1 MERKIQECYLLQKVV
16 TGKYLHGYLV
26 KSNSPILSGVVLAC
40 SGFFL
45 FILPRSYLFLLV
57 AVGSGFFRI
66 FLKGI
71 KVGKARKKMK
81 ARKAVNKIRACKALK
96 KLKVI

>member
-26 KSNSPILSGVVLAC
+26 KSNSPILSGVVLAY

-57 AVGSGFFRI
+57 AVGSGFFCI

-71 KVGKARKKMK
+71 KVRKARKKMK
-81 ARKAVNKIRACKALK
+81 ARKRVKRRQLK
-96 KLKVI
+96 K